1 MANYRQDFGTVGGLA
16 VLFLPSTMAACSDYI
31 TLLPSNNTS
40 QTIQSTLSLQ
50 SAIIMLVCFGTFVIV
65 LSYLFNV
72 IRKFVYQDKVSMM
85 SIFKKFYDRLCYFIS
100 KLVIF
105 LEYLKAT

>member
-1 MANYRQDFGTVGGLA
+1 MANYRQEFGMVGGLA

-50 SAIIMLVCFGTFVIV
+50 SAIVMLVCFGTFVIV

-72 IRKFVYQDKVSMM
+72 IRKFVYQDKVSIM
-85 SIFKKFYDRLCYFIS
+85 SLFFFKFYDRLCYFIS
-100 KLVIF
+100 K
-105 LEYLKAT
+105 Y